1 VRKAGW
7 LSVGCAIAAGILF
20 LVSYILNWQS
30 SDIVDG
36 LTTLLPVPIAFA
48 CGLTAR
54 RYAGLA
60 ACVWIAV
67 IGEVGGPFNPFI
79 LVIVLG
85 PWLAGAVV
93 QERQQMTKRLEEVGR
108 ELESESQLLAEEAVR
123 LERARIARELHDVVA
138 HCVSVMVVQAYAG
151 ERLVATDPDS
161 ASEAFDHIAI
171 AADQAKEEISHLVDL
186 LDGTS
191 VSSTAVDLARSLR
204 DLADGAA
211 ATGLDVKLH
220 VTGRPDAVSADAS
233 AVAYRVVQEGVTNA
247 LKHSPGAPILISVD
261 CATDLTVDVINSPGE
276 VAAEPL
282 ASTGGG
288 HGLTGIRA
296 RVAAAGGSFAAGPG
310 PAGAWRVS
318 VRIPAA

>member
-1 VRKAGW
+1 MRKAGW
-7 LSVGCAIAAGILF
+7 FSVGCAIAAGAVF
-20 LVSYILNWQS
+20 LVGYVLNWQS

-48 CGLTAR
+48 CGLTAPR
-54 RYAGLA
+54 FVGLA
-60 ACVWIAV
+60 ACIWIALV
-67 IGEVGGPFNPFI
+67 GEVGGPFNPFV
-79 LVIVLG
+79 LVITLG

-93 QERQQMTKRLEEVGR
+93 RERQDMARRLEEVGQ

-161 ASEAFDHIAI
+161 ATEAFDHIAT
-171 AADQAKEEISHLVDL
+171 AADQARVEIAHLVDL
-186 LDGTS
+186 LGGTS
-191 VSSTAVDLARSLR
+191 VSPTVGDLARSLE
-204 DLADGAA
+204 DLAEGAA

-220 VTGRPDAVSADAS
+220 VTGRPETVSAGAS

-247 LKHSPGAPILISVD
+247 LKHSPGAPILIAVD
-261 CATDLTVDVINSPGE
+261 CAKDLTVDVVNSGGE
-276 VAAEPL
+276 VNAEPL

-288 HGLTGIRA
+288 HGLTGIRE
-296 RVAAAGGSFAAGPG
+296 RVVAVGGSFAAGPG

>member
-7 LSVGCAIAAGILF
+7 LSVGCAVAVGILW
-20 LVSYILNWQS
+20 LVAYILNWQN

-36 LTTLLPVPIAFA
+36 ITTLLPVPIAFA

-54 RYAGLA
+54 RFVGLA
-60 ACVWIAV
+60 ACTWIAV
-67 IGEVGGPFNPFI
+67 IGEVTGPFNPFV

-93 QERQQMTKRLEEVGR
+93 RERQQMTKRLEDVGR

-123 LERARIARELHDVVA
+123 LERAHIARELHDVVA

-161 ASEAFDHIAI
+161 ATQAFDHIATV
-171 AADQAKEEISHLVDL
+171 ADQAQEEIAHLVDL
-186 LDGTS
+186 LDGAS
-191 VSSTAVDLARSLR
+191 VSPTAVGLTRSLR

-220 VTGRPDAVSADAS
+220 VTGSPEAVSADAS

-247 LKHSPGAPILISVD
+247 LKHSPGAPILIAVD
-261 CATDLTVDVINSPGE
+261 CATDLTVDVINSTSE
-276 VAAEPL
+276 VHAEPL
-282 ASTGGG
+282 ATTGGG
-288 HGLTGIRA
+288 HGLTGIRE
-296 RVAAAGGSFAAGPG
+296 RVAAVGGSFVAGPG

-318 VRIPAA
+318 VRIPAT